1 MTTWHWV
8 RHGPTHEQS
17 LVGWRDVPADLS
29 DKAQIARLNA
39 HLPNGAFLVSSD
51 LIRAIATADVLAYP
65 ERQRLP
71 HQSDFRELD
80 FGLWDG
86 MLARD
91 VSRQHPELSQAYWT
105 TPGDVAPPE
114 GESWNAA
121 SRRINAAVDK
131 LNADHPNAD
140 IIAVAHF
147 GVILT
152 QVQRALNVSAKDTMA
167 NKIDNLSATQI
178 SVTNAEWKVVQIN
191 HSP

>member
-1 MTTWHWV
+1 M
-8 RHGPTHEQS
+8 
-17 LVGWRDVPADLS
+17 
-29 DKAQIARLNA
+29 
-39 HLPNGAFLVSSD
+39 VSSD
-51 LIRAIATADVLAYP
+51 LIRAIATADVLAHP